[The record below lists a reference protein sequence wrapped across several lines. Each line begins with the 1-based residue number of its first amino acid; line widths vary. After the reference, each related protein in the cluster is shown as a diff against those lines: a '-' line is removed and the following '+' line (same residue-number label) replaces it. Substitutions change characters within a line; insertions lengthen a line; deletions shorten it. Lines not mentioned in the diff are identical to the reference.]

1 MVWRA
6 FGAGEG
12 RPPQAGIVRHWFE
25 VVGRSFR
32 AGDLVNTNPG
42 LTPGAMVWRAFG
54 AGEGQPPEVGIVRH
68 WFEVV

>member
-1 MVWRA
+1 MALLFTRNPFAASGIDDLVLSKTVC
-6 FGAGEG
+6 
-12 RPPQAGIVRHWFE
+12 RP
-25 VVGRSFR
+25 FR
-32 AGDLVNTNPG
+32 AGDMVNPNPG